1 MAAFLSGADF
11 FATDLAAGFLADVA
25 ALEVGF
31 LAGADFFAFATGFFE
46 APGFLTGG
54 LLAEAAFL
62 TLASGFL
69 ADAAT
74 FFNGFFAIAAGFLD
88 FAAGLTLPFLR
99 AVFAVIFFKA
109 MVQRS

>member
-1 MAAFLSGADF
+1 
-11 FATDLAAGFLADVA
+11 
-25 ALEVGF
+25 
-31 LAGADFFAFATGFFE
+31 FFAFTMGFFA

-54 LLAEAAFL
+54 LLAEAIFL

-74 FFNGFFAIAAGFLD
+74 FFNGFFAIGAGFLD
-88 FAAGLTLPFLR
+88 FAAGFNLPFLR
-99 AVFAVIFFKA
+99 ADFTVIFFKA